1 MNEDETQPIECRAA
15 VELSDNATD
24 KNEFVYLPIG
34 IHSITPISGGIGK
47 PIKVLVD
54 RQAAT
59 VIEERRV
66 ALVSKGKRPYMDH
79 DHGESAASFRPSKFI
94 WRDGEG
100 VVCQGAW
107 TGSGKKAVD
116 GKDYCGFSPV
126 FFVDNK
132 LADPARVVAKLDN
145 LNPNMGGLVND
156 PAFNNL
162 ALWSKNGEQLTN
174 AGVNGDN
181 AAKKENKM
189 TEEENAAL
197 RAQAQEL
204 QNEVDALKA
213 QNKNASQS
221 ETALENIQLKIE
233 AAELRSRSAL
243 LSDQIQAKNKVEAD
257 ATIAEAIKCGA
268 ILPKDRATQDRWRT
282 QLVADPATFMPLLK
296 DAIRA
301 SSANNSALTTR
312 ITSRSIT
319 VQDEDPGMIFGAMAR
334 ITANSKKSRKPEEKL
349 DCAREFAALFAK
361 ECSIKASN
369 RDRILAFPM
378 DRLEDALIA
387 SDVTD
392 SDLGTLSGTLVVQR
406 TLELLRFEFPSLGMF
421 TTDFTS
427 EQASFNQTIMTRTV
441 GIPPVVD
448 YNTSTG
454 WATGIDAPV
463 TTDVPITIDKHQG
476 VPVAFNEQ
484 IMASTVRRLF
494 DEQAPAQAYALA
506 KAMVDDLYSNIT
518 DANFTN
524 NTTIATASF
533 TRAIVNAVSTA
544 LTLRGVPL
552 MLGNRTMLLYPTVF
566 QKLMDDT
573 VLMQLA
579 AFQKPTLITDPTS
592 GGVSLVMP
600 VSNFQV
606 VNAPNLPTNNG
617 NVTGFAGSKSALVI
631 ASRLPNDYTKFAPGV
646 SYGNVQTVTDPD
658 LGLSVMLTQYVD
670 HTLATGNQRLTLM
683 YGTAAGQGDA
693 GQLIKAATGSGSSRT
708 S

>member
-1 MNEDETQPIECRAA
+1 MNEDPETQPIECRAA
-15 VELSDNATD
+15 VEISPTAT
-24 KNEFVYLPIG
+24 NEILFLPIG
-34 IHSITPISGGIGK
+34 LHAITPVAGGIGR
-47 PIKVLVD
+47 PIKVKVGPESA
-54 RQAAT
+54 QS
-59 VIEERRV
+59 IEAQRTKLM
-66 ALVSKGKRPYMDH
+66 ASGKRPYFDFNH
-79 DHGESAASFRPSKFI
+79 EDGPASFWPESFAWKS
-94 WRDGEG
+94 GEG
-100 VVCQGAW
+100 VVARGEW
-107 TGSGKKAVD
+107 SRRGKSAVE
-116 GKDYCGFSPV
+116 GKDYRAFSPV
-126 FFVDNK
+126 FHVDNK
-132 LADPARVVAKLDN
+132 RADNGATVICRDN
-145 LNPNMGGLVND
+145 ASPNMGGLVND
-156 PAFNNL
+156 PAFRNL
-162 ALWSKNGEQLTN
+162 PLWAKNGEQLATPES
-174 AGVNGDN
+174 GDN
-181 AAKKENKM
+181 AAKKEKQMEN
-189 TEEENAAL
+189 EELAAL
-197 RAQAQEL
+197 RAKHEEL
-204 QNEVDALKA
+204 KKDVEALKA
-213 QNKNASQS
+213 SASDDQKLSQS
-221 ETALENIQLKIE
+221 QVELRNIELEIENAEVKAKSDSLEKQVKETNKRGAE
-233 AAELRSRSAL
+233 AAIKAA
-243 LSDQIQAKNKVEAD
+243 IQR
-257 ATIAEAIKCGA
+257 GA
-268 ILPKDRATQDRWRT
+268 ILPKDTKTQTELIARATSDPSFVSVIAAMQGKGE
-282 QLVADPATFMPLLK
+282 QLA
-296 DAIRA
+296 
-301 SSANNSALTTR
+301 TR
-312 ITSRSIT
+312 ITGRTII

-334 ITANSKKSRKPEEKL
+334 ITANSKKSRKPDEKL
-349 DCAREFAALFAK
+349 SCAREFAALYAQ

-378 DRLEDALIA
+378 DRLEDAIIA

-427 EQASFNQTIMTRTV
+427 EQASFGQTIMTRTV

-524 NTTIATASF
+524 NTVIATASF

-579 AFQKPTLITDPTS
+579 AFQKPTLISDPTS

-606 VNAPNLPTNNG
+606 VNAPNLPTNDG
-617 NVTGFAGSKSALVI
+617 NVTGFAGSKSALCI

-683 YGTAAGQGDA
+683 YGTNAGQGAA
-693 GQLIKAATGSGSSRT
+693 GQLIKAASGSGSSRT

>member
-1 MNEDETQPIECRAA
+1 MNDDEPQPIECRAA
-15 VELSDNATD
+15 VEISPTAT
-24 KNEFVYLPIG
+24 NEILFLPIG
-34 IHSITPISGGIGK
+34 LHAITPVAGGIGR
-47 PIKVLVD
+47 PIKVKVGPESA
-54 RQAAT
+54 QS
-59 VIEERRV
+59 IEAQRTKLM
-66 ALVSKGKRPYMDH
+66 ASGKRPYFDFNH
-79 DHGESAASFRPSKFI
+79 EDGPASFWPESFSWKS
-94 WRDGEG
+94 GEG
-100 VVCQGAW
+100 VVARGEW
-107 TGSGKKAVD
+107 SRRGKSAVE
-116 GKDYCGFSPV
+116 GKDYRAFSPV
-126 FFVDNK
+126 FHVDNK
-132 LADPARVVAKLDN
+132 RADNGATVICRENAS
-145 LNPNMGGLVND
+145 PNMGGLVND
-156 PAFNNL
+156 PAFRNL
-162 ALWSKNGEQLTN
+162 PLWAKNAEQLGTPES
-174 AGVNGDN
+174 GDN
-181 AAKKENKM
+181 AEAKRKKM
-189 TEEENAAL
+189 NEEELAAL
-197 RAQAQEL
+197 RAKQQEL
-204 QNEVDALKA
+204 QTEVDALKA
-213 QNKNASQS
+213 QNKPADQS

-257 ATIAEAIKCGA
+257 LAITEAIKCGA
-268 ILPKDRATQDRWRT
+268 ILPKDRTTQDRWRT

-296 DAIRA
+296 DAIKA
-301 SSANNSALTTR
+301 AKSHNVMDTR
-312 ITSRSIT
+312 ITSRTIT
-319 VQDEDPGMIFGAMAR
+319 VQEEDPGMIFGAMAR
-334 ITANSKKSRKPEEKL
+334 ITANSKKSRKPDEKL
-349 DCAREFAALFAK
+349 ACAREFAALYAS
-361 ECSIKASN
+361 ECSVKASN

-476 VPVAFNEQ
+476 VPIAFNEQ

-524 NTTIATASF
+524 NTVIATASF

-592 GGVSLVMP
+592 GGVSLVLP

-606 VNAPNLPTNNG
+606 VNAPNLPTNDG
-617 NVTGFAGSKSALVI
+617 NVTGFAGSKSALCI

-683 YGTAAGQGDA
+683 YGTNAGQGAA

>member
-1 MNEDETQPIECRAA
+1 MNDEPQPIECRAA
-15 VELSDNATD
+15 VEISPTAT
-24 KNEFVYLPIG
+24 NEILFLPIG
-34 IHSITPISGGIGK
+34 LHAITPVAGGIGR
-47 PIKVLVD
+47 PIKVKVGPESAQAIESQRAQLMASGKRPYFDFNHSDDRASFWPNQFIWRPGEGVIARGEWSDGGKRSVEGRDYRAFSPVFHVD
-54 RQAAT
+54 NKRAEAAT
-59 VIEERRV
+59 VI
-66 ALVSKGKRPYMDH
+66 
-79 DHGESAASFRPSKFI
+79 
-94 WRDGEG
+94 
-100 VVCQGAW
+100 C
-107 TGSGKKAVD
+107 
-116 GKDYCGFSPV
+116 KD
-126 FFVDNK
+126 N
-132 LADPARVVAKLDN
+132 AD
-145 LNPNMGGLVND
+145 PNMGGLVNN
-156 PAFNNL
+156 PAFKDL
-162 ALWSKNGEQLTN
+162 PLWAKNAEQFGTPES
-174 AGVNGDN
+174 GDN
-181 AAKKENKM
+181 AERKNKM
-189 TEEENAAL
+189 TTEELDAL
-197 RAQAQEL
+197 RSKQTEL

-213 QNKNASQS
+213 QNKPADQS

-257 ATIAEAIKCGA
+257 AQITEAIKCGA

-301 SSANNSALTTR
+301 AQANNSALTTR
-312 ITSRSIT
+312 VTSRSIT
-319 VQDEDPGMIFGAMAR
+319 IQNDDPGMIFGAMAR

-349 DCAREFAALFAK
+349 NCAREFAALFAA
-361 ECSIKASN
+361 ECSVKASN

-378 DRLEDALIA
+378 DRLEDALVA
-387 SDVTD
+387 ADVTD

-506 KAMVDDLYSNIT
+506 KALVDDLYSNIT

-524 NTTIATASF
+524 NTVIATASF
-533 TRAIVNAVSTA
+533 TRAIVNSVSTA

-579 AFQKPTLITDPTS
+579 AFQKPTLITDPTN

>member
-1 MNEDETQPIECRAA
+1 MNEDPEPQPIECRAA
-15 VELSDNATD
+15 VEISPTAT
-24 KNEFVYLPIG
+24 NEILFLPIG
-34 IHSITPISGGIGK
+34 LHAITPVAGGIGR
-47 PIKVLVD
+47 PIKVKVGPESA
-54 RQAAT
+54 QS
-59 VIEERRV
+59 IEAQRTKLM
-66 ALVSKGKRPYMDH
+66 ASGKRPYFDFNH
-79 DHGESAASFRPSKFI
+79 EDGPASFWPESFA
-94 WRDGEG
+94 WRQGEG
-100 VVCQGAW
+100 VIAKGEW
-107 TGSGKKAVD
+107 SRRGKSAVE
-116 GKDYCGFSPV
+116 GKDYRAFSPV
-126 FFVDNK
+126 FHVDNK
-132 LADPARVVAKLDN
+132 RADNGATVICRDN
-145 LNPNMGGLVND
+145 ASPNMGGLVND
-156 PAFNNL
+156 PAFRNL
-162 ALWSKNGEQLTN
+162 PLWAKNGEHPT

-181 AAKKENKM
+181 AENKGKQM
-189 TEEENAAL
+189 ETEQDIAAL
-197 RAQAQEL
+197 RAKQEE
-204 QNEVDALKA
+204 QQKEIDALKA
-213 QNKNASQS
+213 SGEDNQRLSQS
-221 ETALENIQLKIE
+221 QIELRNINLEIEVAEIKARSESLQKEVTATNKRSAE
-233 AAELRSRSAL
+233 AAIKAA
-243 LSDQIQAKNKVEAD
+243 IQR
-257 ATIAEAIKCGA
+257 GA
-268 ILPKDRATQDRWRT
+268 ILPKDVKTQTELIARATSDPSFVSVIAAMQGKGD
-282 QLVADPATFMPLLK
+282 QLA
-296 DAIRA
+296 
-301 SSANNSALTTR
+301 TR
-312 ITSRSIT
+312 IAGRTII

-334 ITANSKKSRKPEEKL
+334 ITANSKKSRKPDEKL
-349 DCAREFAALFAK
+349 ACAREFAALYAS
-361 ECSIKASN
+361 ECSVKASN

-476 VPVAFNEQ
+476 VPIAFNEQ

-524 NTTIATASF
+524 NTVIATASF

-592 GGVSLVMP
+592 GGVSLVLP

-606 VNAPNLPTNNG
+606 VNAPNLPTNDG
-617 NVTGFAGSKSALVI
+617 NVTGFAGSKSALCI

-683 YGTAAGQGDA
+683 YGTNAGQGAA

>member
-1 MNEDETQPIECRAA
+1 MNDDEQQIECRAA
-15 VELSDNATD
+15 VELPINATN
-24 KNEFVYLPIG
+24 KGEIPYLPAG
-34 IHSITPISGGIGK
+34 IHEITPISGGIGRA
-47 PIKVLVD
+47 IKVLVD
-54 RQAAT
+54 PSAA
-59 VIEERRV
+59 VAMEERRQAIV
-66 ALVSKGKRPYMDH
+66 NKGKRPFLDMNH
-79 DHGESAASFRPSKFI
+79 DDNAASFRPSKFI

-100 VVCQGAW
+100 VVCLGAW

-126 FFVDNK
+126 FHVDNK
-132 LADPARVVAKLDN
+132 RANPARVVTRLSD
-145 LNPNMGGLVND
+145 LSPNMGGLVND
-156 PAFNNL
+156 PAFNAL
-162 ALWSKNGEQLTN
+162 ALWSKNDEQLVN

-181 AAKKENKM
+181 AETVRENM
-189 TEEENAAL
+189 ETEKDIAAL
-197 RAQAQEL
+197 RAKQEEL
-204 QNEVDALKA
+204 QKEVEALKA
-213 QNKNASQS
+213 SAADDQKLSQS
-221 ETALENIQLKIE
+221 QVELRNIELEIEVSELKAKGDSLDKQVRDTNKK
-233 AAELRSRSAL
+233 AAEASIKAA
-243 LSDQIQAKNKVEAD
+243 IQR
-257 ATIAEAIKCGA
+257 GA
-268 ILPKDRATQDRWRT
+268 ILPKDTKTQTELIARATS
-282 QLVADPATFMPLLK
+282 DPSF
-296 DAIRA
+296 
-301 SSANNSALTTR
+301 NSIIAAMQGPGNQLTTR
-312 ITSRSIT
+312 VTGGHKIV
-319 VQDEDPGMIFGAMAR
+319 VQDEDPGLIFAAMAR
-334 ITANSKKSRKPEEKL
+334 VTVNSKKSRKPEEKL
-349 DCAREFAALFAK
+349 NCAREFAALFAA
-361 ECSIKASN
+361 ECSVKASN

-387 SDVTD
+387 ADVTD

-406 TLELLRFEFPSLGMF
+406 TLELLKFEFPALGMF

-463 TTDVPITIDKHQG
+463 TTDVPITIDKHQA
-476 VPVAFNEQ
+476 VPIAFNEQ

-494 DEQAPAQAYALA
+494 DEQAPAQAYAMA

-524 NTTIATASF
+524 NTVIATASF

-579 AFQKPTLITDPTS
+579 AFQKPQLITDPTS
-592 GGVSLVMP
+592 GGVSLVLP

-617 NVTGFAGSKSALVI
+617 NVTGFAGSKSALCI

-658 LGLSVMLTQYVD
+658 LGISVMLTQYVD
-670 HTLATGNQRLTLM
+670 HTLATGNQRISLM
-683 YGTAAGQGDA
+683 YGTNAGQGDA
-693 GQLIKAATGSGSSRT
+693 GQLIKAATGSGSSR
-708 S
+708 SN

>member
-1 MNEDETQPIECRAA
+1 
-15 VELSDNATD
+15 
-24 KNEFVYLPIG
+24 
-34 IHSITPISGGIGK
+34 
-47 PIKVLVD
+47 
-54 RQAAT
+54 
-59 VIEERRV
+59 
-66 ALVSKGKRPYMDH
+66 
-79 DHGESAASFRPSKFI
+79 
-94 WRDGEG
+94 
-100 VVCQGAW
+100 
-107 TGSGKKAVD
+107 
-116 GKDYCGFSPV
+116 
-126 FFVDNK
+126 
-132 LADPARVVAKLDN
+132 
-145 LNPNMGGLVND
+145 
-156 PAFNNL
+156 
-162 ALWSKNGEQLTN
+162 
-174 AGVNGDN
+174 
-181 AAKKENKM
+181 
-189 TEEENAAL
+189 
-197 RAQAQEL
+197 
-204 QNEVDALKA
+204 
-213 QNKNASQS
+213 
-221 ETALENIQLKIE
+221 
-233 AAELRSRSAL
+233 
-243 LSDQIQAKNKVEAD
+243 
-257 ATIAEAIKCGA
+257 
-268 ILPKDRATQDRWRT
+268 
-282 QLVADPATFMPLLK
+282 
-296 DAIRA
+296 
-301 SSANNSALTTR
+301 
-312 ITSRSIT
+312 
-319 VQDEDPGMIFGAMAR
+319 
-334 ITANSKKSRKPEEKL
+334 
-349 DCAREFAALFAK
+349 
-361 ECSIKASN
+361 
-369 RDRILAFPM
+369 M

-476 VPVAFNEQ
+476 VPIAFNEQ

-524 NTTIATASF
+524 NTVIATASF

-592 GGVSLVMP
+592 GGVSLVLP

-606 VNAPNLPTNNG
+606 VNAPNLPTNDG
-617 NVTGFAGSKSALVI
+617 NVTGFAGSKSALCI

-683 YGTAAGQGDA
+683 YGTNAGQGAA